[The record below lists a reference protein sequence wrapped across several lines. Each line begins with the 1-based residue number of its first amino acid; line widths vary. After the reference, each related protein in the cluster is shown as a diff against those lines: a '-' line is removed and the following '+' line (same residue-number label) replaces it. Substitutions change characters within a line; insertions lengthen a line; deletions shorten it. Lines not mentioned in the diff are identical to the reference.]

1 MSSTGP
7 DVSLGAHPPA
17 SAAATSATFTYTS
30 TVSGAGYQCRLV
42 PLGADVPLGVPAI
55 RPAHRSPTWPTAVT
69 GSTSERATPADE
81 VSDPAAGWFF
91 RVDTTG
97 PTVAFSSAP
106 AINTRS
112 ESASFRFEP
121 EELIKGSMSCTIDG
135 KAIGC
140 ANGRVKLPRVST
152 GDHTLAVK
160 ATDVAGNV
168 GTTSYDWMVDRTRPQ
183 VGILDAPNKL
193 SKDPVSA
200 FNLWSNEGPGFFG
213 CSLDGSPA
221 MPCFGAPNFTNL
233 KEGRHTLKVW
243 SVDLAYNESP
253 AITYVWKI
261 DRTPPIVS
269 LVGGPTEGST
279 SGPGEITFGVSQS
292 EKGQLWCSLDG
303 VEFTK
308 CSSPVR
314 FADLP
319 SGAHTFQVYA
329 VDAAGNQSVTAE
341 RTWTIT

>member
-1 MSSTGP
+1 
-7 DVSLGAHPPA
+7 VSLGAHPPA

-30 TVSGAGYQCRLV
+30 SVSGAGYQCRLV
-42 PLGADVPLGVPAI
+42 PLGADVPLWGPCDPSGASFTDLAEGGYRFDV
-55 RPAHRSPTWPTAVT
+55 
-69 GSTSERATPADE
+69 RARDAADE
-81 VSDPAAGWFF
+81 VSYPAAGWFF

-112 ESASFRFEP
+112 ESATFRFEP
-121 EELIKGSMSCTIDG
+121 EELITGSMSCTIDG

-140 ANGRVKLPRVST
+140 ANGRVKLPRVAT
-152 GDHTLAVK
+152 GDHTLTVK
-160 ATDVAGNV
+160 ATDVAGNA
-168 GTTSYDWMVDRTRPQ
+168 GTTSFDWMVDRTRPQ

-193 SKDPVSA
+193 SSNPVSA

-233 KEGRHTLKVW
+233 NEGRHTLKVW

-303 VEFTK
+303 VEFSK

-314 FADLP
+314 FADLS
-319 SGAHTFQVYA
+319 SGPHTFQVYA
-329 VDAAGNQSVTAE
+329 VDAAGNQSVTVK
-341 RTWTIT
+341 RTWTIA

>member
-1 MSSTGP
+1 
-7 DVSLGAHPPA
+7 LGAAAPA
-17 SAAATSATFTYTS
+17 WGPCDP
-30 TVSGAGYQCRLV
+30 SGASFTGLAEGGYRF
-42 PLGADVPLGVPAI
+42 DI
-55 RPAHRSPTWPTAVT
+55 RARNA
-69 GSTSERATPADE
+69 ADE
-81 VSDPAAGWFF
+81 VSSPAAGWFF

-97 PTVAFSSAP
+97 PTVAFSTAP

-135 KAIGC
+135 RAIGC
-140 ANGRVKLPRVST
+140 ANGRVRLPRVST

-160 ATDVAGNV
+160 ATDVAGNA
-168 GTTSYDWMVDRTRPQ
+168 GTTSFDWMVDRTRPQ

-261 DRTPPIVS
+261 DRTPPVVS

-279 SGPGEITFGVSQS
+279 SGPGEITFGVSQT

-303 VEFTK
+303 VEFSK

-319 SGAHTFQVYA
+319 SGPHTFQVYA

-341 RTWTIT
+341 RAWTIT

>member
-1 MSSTGP
+1 M
-7 DVSLGAHPPA
+7 
-17 SAAATSATFTYTS
+17 
-30 TVSGAGYQCRLV
+30 
-42 PLGADVPLGVPAI
+42 
-55 RPAHRSPTWPTAVT
+55 
-69 GSTSERATPADE
+69 
-81 VSDPAAGWFF
+81 
-91 RVDTTG
+91 DTTG

-112 ESASFRFEP
+112 ESATFRFEP

-168 GTTSYDWMVDRTRPQ
+168 GTTSFDWMVDRTRPQ

-193 SKDPVSA
+193 SSNPVSA

-213 CSLDGSPA
+213 CSLDGAPA

-269 LVGGPTEGST
+269 LGRRSDRRVDLGS
-279 SGPGEITFGVSQS
+279 GR
-292 EKGQLWCSLDG
+292 DH
-303 VEFTK
+303 
-308 CSSPVR
+308 VR
-314 FADLP
+314 RL
-319 SGAHTFQVYA
+319 
-329 VDAAGNQSVTAE
+329 AE
-341 RTWTIT
+341 REGPALVLARRGRVHQVLLAGPLRGSVERSPHVPGLRGRRGRQPVGHGRAGVDDRLILRYSRSFVRGSRRTGVRYSGSLRATKNSIAAQMVLERG